1 MTYVYLKALG
11 LSRCFFNFCS
21 IMVGFILL
29 SGLFFSC
36 SQSPAKV
43 APQSSCHAIIVDATT
58 NKALI
63 GVTVENQKTKTTLV
77 SDAKGHILVAAAPV
91 QLRLNHIG
99 YAPLEITRE
108 GTSAEQPDTLRLLPT
123 AIVLANVVVRP
134 TKQIRLTSVEPENRE
149 KSFFGMTP
157 GRELTPGSALAVLH
171 RPPDTAATYRLTK
184 LVVGI
189 PKQHEAEAGRLRVR
203 LVNVD
208 SSPTPHPGP
217 NDLLPVAAIFTAQ
230 QVNDAPNHELEIDVS
245 AYGIRLPK
253 EGLCIIVECLT
264 TEPSETRIGVNQ
276 VVDGHKVRVE
286 VITATD
292 PKDQSTY
299 KRTSVEKFIWVS
311 IAHSAANAV
320 TWRLS
325 PSNSWVQSF
334 GIAARPGFAAQPGAK
349 AAPTTNALVDMVV
362 EPE

>member
-1 MTYVYLKALG
+1 MTYFYLKAPG
-11 LSRCFFNFCS
+11 LARCFFTFCA

-43 APQSSCHAIIVDATT
+43 APPSSYHAVIVDATT
-58 NKALI
+58 NKALT
-63 GVTVENQKTKTTLV
+63 GVTVENQKTKTTVV

-91 QLRLNHIG
+91 QLHLNHLG
-99 YAPLEITRE
+99 YAPLEIARE
-108 GTSAEQPDTLRLLPT
+108 GTLAEQPDTLRLLPT

-134 TKQIRLTSVEPENRE
+134 AKQIRLTSVEPENRE
-149 KSFFGMTP
+149 KSFFGMSP
-157 GRELTPGSALAVLH
+157 GRGLTPGSALAVLH
-171 RPPDTAATYRLTK
+171 RPPDTAATYRLSK

-208 SSPTPHPGP
+208 TSPTAHPGP

-245 AYGIRLPK
+245 TYGIRLPK

-264 TEPSETRIGVNQ
+264 TEPNETRIGVNQ
-276 VVDGHKVRVE
+276 TVRGHKVQVE

-292 PKDQSTY
+292 PKNQSTY

-334 GIAARPGFAAQPGAK
+334 GFAPKPGAK